1 MEDHGQNP
9 RKRHNVF
16 GVFVDKSLGHQSS
29 VAEDHDPKKLKH
41 NSEAPLSSID
51 QQAPV
56 LALPNMLVS
65 AFEENTTD
73 GIKFQLFVSK
83 SYSASTSTSPPPVYT
98 LKVTSASNNN
108 TEVEPAGNIADGGVA
123 PVLTETRIVAEGQFM
138 LRSRL

>member
-16 GVFVDKSLGHQSS
+16 GVFVDKSLGLPSS
-29 VAEDHDPKKLKH
+29 VADDHDPKKLKH

-51 QQAPV
+51 QQAPA
-56 LALPNMLVS
+56 LALPNALVS

-83 SYSASTSTSPPPVYT
+83 SYSASTSTSPPP
-98 LKVTSASNNN
+98 
-108 TEVEPAGNIADGGVA
+108 
-123 PVLTETRIVAEGQFM
+123 GQFDD
-138 LRSRL
+138 LIFWRTT